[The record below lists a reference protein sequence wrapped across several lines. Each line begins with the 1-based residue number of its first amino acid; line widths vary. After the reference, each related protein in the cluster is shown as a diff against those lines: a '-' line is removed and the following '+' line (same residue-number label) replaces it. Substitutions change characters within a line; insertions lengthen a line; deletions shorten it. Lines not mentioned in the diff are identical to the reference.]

1 MRDYLYISLGGS
13 RVSPVRQVLNA
24 LITMTLVGLW
34 HGAAWNFVL
43 WGLYNGVLVV
53 GYRVLAGGLK
63 GTRGLRG
70 FLGSLPGTVLCVAC
84 TDVLFFLSFTLF
96 RSRGTLHGALDNVGR
111 MLTLD
116 GSGQRLLNGWVPLAF
131 AAVLVGSLACERR
144 WFERLGAWL
153 RGRPWAVPL
162 EALGYALLIALLVL
176 CAPHDTQAF
185 VYFQF

>member
-13 RVSPVRQVLNA
+13 RVSPLRQGLNA

-53 GYRVLAGGLK
+53 GYRLLAGGLK
-63 GTRGLRG
+63 RARGPAG
-70 FLGSLPGTVLCVAC
+70 FLASLPGTILCVAC

-96 RSRGTLHGALDNVGR
+96 RSRGSLHGALDNVGR

-116 GSGQRLLNGWVPLAF
+116 GSGQHVLNGWVPLAF
-131 AAVLVGSLACERR
+131 AGVLLGSLACERR
-144 WFERLGAWL
+144 WVERAGAWL
-153 RGRPWAVPL
+153 RRRPFAVPL
-162 EALGYALLIALLVL
+162 EALGYALLIVALVL